1 MIGLRGI
8 PEQIGHQFV
17 LRYNYFSVFN
27 VNIIA
32 RHHTVVQP
40 KFKYKKLKNRML
52 KRSNI
57 HKKNTS
63 KRI

>member
-1 MIGLRGI
+1 MISLRGI

-17 LRYNYFSVFN
+17 LRNNYISVFN

-40 KFKYKKLKNRML
+40 KFKYKK
-52 KRSNI
+52 I
-57 HKKNTS
+57 EE
-63 KRI
+63 